1 MPDHR
6 PETFADDS
14 SVLTEWTDIAPRP
27 VLVERSGN
35 RRVDADVIDLI
46 GDGDGNVVP
55 DLWHDDPEL
64 RIAVLI
70 PCHDEAA
77 SISRVVTDFRRALPQ
92 ATVYVYDNASSD
104 ATGELAQSAG
114 AVVRHVPYLGKGN
127 VLRQMFAEVEAT
139 AYVLVDGDG
148 TYDPAAAPRLIHEL
162 RSRNLDMVVGRRV
175 EHSDSGLAYRRGH
188 RIGNRVLTGTVQWL
202 FGAGLD
208 DMLSGYRVFSRRY
221 VKSFPATSRGFE
233 TETEMTVHAL
243 DLLLP
248 FGEIPTRYQER
259 PPSSMSKLRT
269 IPDGIKIL
277 RFIALLCR
285 EHRPMRFFGALTA
298 LSAVIA
304 VALGVVGS
312 TAGSRWLGG
321 AAIAC
326 GVLTVIFIV
335 CGLVLDSV
343 SRGRR
348 EVRRLL
354 YLATHPTGPILVQP
368 PDRHG

>member
-1 MPDHR
+1 
-6 PETFADDS
+6 
-14 SVLTEWTDIAPRP
+14 
-27 VLVERSGN
+27 
-35 RRVDADVIDLI
+35 
-46 GDGDGNVVP
+46 
-55 DLWHDDPEL
+55 
-64 RIAVLI
+64 
-70 PCHDEAA
+70 
-77 SISRVVTDFRRALPQ
+77 
-92 ATVYVYDNASSD
+92 VYDNASSD
-104 ATGELAQSAG
+104 ATGELARAAG
-114 AVVRHVPYLGKGN
+114 AVVRHVPHLGKGN
-127 VLRQMFAEVEAT
+127 VLRQMFAEIEAT

-148 TYDPAAAPRLIHEL
+148 TYDASAAPRLVHEL

-188 RIGNRVLTGTVQWL
+188 RLGNKLLTGAVEWL

-248 FGEIPTRYQER
+248 VGEIPTRYQER

-277 RFIALLCR
+277 RFIALLCK

-298 LSAVIA
+298 LSAVAA
-304 VALGVVGS
+304 VGLVIGS
-312 TAGSRWLGG
+312 STTDSRWLGDL
-321 AAIAC
+321 AIAS
-326 GVLTVIFIV
+326 GVLTIIFIV

-354 YLATHPTGPILVQP
+354 YLATHPTGTPIVPP